1 MDKPATPANFAQ
13 LIDLWP
19 EKPGSSVRNFAIDLD
34 VPYVTAQLM
43 RYRNNVH
50 PRHWAKLVEAAK
62 RRRLV
67 GIDMGLLA
75 TLAQE
80 RALERAS

>member
-1 MDKPATPANFAQ
+1 MSKSSAPETFAE

-19 EKPGSSVRNFAIDLD
+19 EKPGSSVRNFAVDLGI
-34 VPYVTAQLM
+34 PYVTAQLM
-43 RYRNNVH
+43 RYRNSVH
-50 PRHWAKLVEAAK
+50 PRHWGRLVAAAK
-62 RRRLV
+62 RRGLAV
-67 GIDMGLLA
+67 DMELLA